1 MVRGGEEGEDVIAG
15 VLWEGHPDTHITDEV
30 TEETHVNISALVDAI
45 QDGTQIRFR
54 WSAVLF
60 IDITGSKNRTHL
72 RDLWYEGKVTKNKH
86 GTWDIAYADGDE
98 GTVDLKKMT
107 SHMGPMADGTCHP
120 IHGWECAPYPCH
132 GNSAVVHNDLQELR
146 ACKECASASRHFD
159 GGWFMDQ
166 LLPFE

>member
-1 MVRGGEEGEDVIAG
+1 M
-15 VLWEGHPDTHITDEV
+15 
-30 TEETHVNISALVDAI
+30 DAI
-45 QDGTQIRFR
+45 KDGTQIRLR

-107 SHMGPMADGTCHP
+107 SHMGPM
-120 IHGWECAPYPCH
+120 HG
-132 GNSAVVHNDLQELR
+132 
-146 ACKECASASRHFD
+146 
-159 GGWFMDQ
+159 
-166 LLPFE
+166 